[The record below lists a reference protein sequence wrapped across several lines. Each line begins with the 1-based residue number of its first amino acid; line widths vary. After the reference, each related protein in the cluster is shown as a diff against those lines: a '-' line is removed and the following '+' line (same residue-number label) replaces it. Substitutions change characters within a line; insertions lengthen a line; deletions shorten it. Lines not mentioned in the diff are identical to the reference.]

1 MLNVCLWGG
10 ATMTALS
17 ALMIETILWRL
28 GEVDGEYHTLKEAS
42 ERSGIPIQHIALAE
56 RAAKEK
62 AEKNEQAVT
71 RS

>member
-1 MLNVCLWGG
+1 MLDVRPQGG
-10 ATMTALS
+10 AVMATLS

-28 GEVDGEYHTLKEAS
+28 GEIDGEYHTLKEAS

-62 AEKNEQAVT
+62 AEINELAIT
-71 RS
+71 LS